1 MILAADIGGTKTL
14 LGLFAD
20 GQCQYQCRLTN
31 TDFSNFAEVLA
42 AFLNEA
48 PEARIDRAC
57 FALAGP
63 VAAGQWQAR
72 LTNLPW
78 LIDAHELA
86 RQFDLPS
93 VNLVNDFVAAAMGAV
108 SAEPDHLVTL
118 QTGLQLDDSPGLV
131 VGAGTGLGMAIVLPQ
146 ATGAPKGTPRRV
158 VASEGGHAA
167 FAPTTKAQ
175 VALWDFAHA
184 RHERVTWERVVS
196 GPGLSLIHEFHTG
209 TSVSAEEISALALA
223 KPNSPAGESLD
234 LFLSIYGA
242 FAGDMALTSLAHG
255 GVYLAG
261 GIAAKVLPAMQHG
274 GFRAAFN
281 AKSEHS
287 AIVESI
293 AIHVVTDPLVGLIGA
308 AHLAMNRG

>member
-42 AFLNEA
+42 AFFSEA
-48 PEARIDRAC
+48 PPARLSRAC

-63 VAAGQWQAR
+63 VATGQWQAR

-78 LIDAHELA
+78 LIDAHELS

-93 VNLVNDFVAAAMGAV
+93 VLLVNDFVAAAMGAV
-108 SAEPDHLVTL
+108 STAREQLVTL

-146 ATGAPKGTPRRV
+146 TVGAAQGTPRRV

-167 FAPTTKAQ
+167 FAPTTDTE
-175 VALWDFAHA
+175 VALWQFAQA
-184 RHERVTWERVVS
+184 RFGRVTWERLVS
-196 GPGLSLIHEFHTG
+196 GPGLTLIHEFNTG
-209 TSVSAEEISALALA
+209 AQVSAEDISTQALA
-223 KPNSPAGESLD
+223 KPDSPAGESLD
-234 LFLSIYGA
+234 LFLRLYGS

-261 GIAAKVLPAMQHG
+261 GIATKILPAMQQG
-274 GFRAAFN
+274 SFRQAFN

-287 AIVESI
+287 AIVESM
-293 AIHVVTDPLVGLIGA
+293 AIHVVTDPLVGLAGA
-308 AHLAMNRG
+308 ARLAMNGG